1 MESLNISIGNKE
13 YKVTVAETDEDR
25 EQGLQGVVELPEDEG
40 MLFIFDEPD
49 EVSFWMKDTVIPLD
63 IIFIDEDLEVISVS
77 QGDPNTETPHTE
89 SNVAYVLEVNRGSG
103 IKPGDEVDF
112 SPKSSVD
119 KSKMLV
125 LDSDGNAQ
133 MELEGGERIF
143 SRANT
148 KILIRFAKKAAMSG
162 KDNDYKNLGKRL
174 FKFLQVQDTNEPE
187 YVKSKN

>member
-1 MESLNISIGNKE
+1 
-13 YKVTVAETDEDR
+13 
-25 EQGLQGVVELPEDEG
+25 
-40 MLFIFDEPD
+40 
-49 EVSFWMKDTVIPLD
+49 MKDTVIPLD